1 MLRQME
7 RSLIQ
12 LLHKRGRSQR
22 QIAEELG
29 HSRTTVAR
37 VLIEAVDRQPTCRPR
52 RSKVDPYRE
61 QIRQWVQAGLSGVR
75 MLELA
80 RTTSEPPYPGGRSVF
95 RAVVRHERLAQAQAA
110 AITNVPVRFEG
121 LPGEYLQVDWGEV
134 RRFPFLHRE
143 PATRYFLACRLK
155 YSRWTWVRFT
165 SEMRQ
170 ETLLRGLVDCCAELG
185 WVPWVLV
192 FDHMKT
198 VTSGRDEQH
207 QPIWTPALLQLA
219 REFGFHPEACT
230 PGAGN
235 QKGSVEALV
244 KWVKGNFLAGREFT
258 DDADLGQQCADWL
271 AYANSRPSQA
281 TDTPPLA
288 RLVEEAATGGSLPET
303 AADYGFLHPARVG
316 AEALVAVL
324 GNQYSVPIEHL
335 GAPVSARVYRERV
348 ILWRDATCL
357 AEHARA
363 PDGAHQRVVD
373 PAHFTALFGRKPRA
387 QVMLYRTALLEL
399 GPGVASYVAELS
411 QRQRARLGVEILGVY
426 AVYQQYGAAAL
437 QAAMVQAAGQ
447 NLYGVEYLRAL
458 LPAGADGTPPPGP
471 ASLPRLV
478 LPDVP
483 DQQQVDRA
491 LGDYEAY
498 VQGAVPTTPTGAAS

>member
-29 HSRTTVAR
+29 HSRTTVRR
-37 VLIEAVDRQPTCRPR
+37 VLAEPVNRQPAQRPR
-52 RSKVDPYRE
+52 CSQVDPYRE
-61 QIRQWVQAGLSGVR
+61 HISQWVQAGLSGVR

-95 RAVVRHERLAQAQAA
+95 RAVVRRERLAQAQAR
-110 AITNVPVRFEG
+110 AIANVPVRFEG

-134 RRFPFLHRE
+134 RRFPFTQQ
-143 PATRYFLACRLK
+143 ASGTRYFLACRLK

-192 FDHMKT
+192 FDNMKT
-198 VTSGRDEQH
+198 VTSGRDQQH

-244 KWVKGNFLAGREFT
+244 KWVKGNFLAGREFAS
-258 DDADLGQQCADWL
+258 DANLAQQCADWL
-271 AYANSRPSQA
+271 AYANTRASQA
-281 TDTPPLA
+281 TDLAPLA
-288 RLVEEAATGGSLPET
+288 RLVEEAATGGALPVA

-316 AEALVAVL
+316 SEALVAVL

-335 GAPVSARVYRERV
+335 GAPISARVHRERV
-348 ILWRDATCL
+348 VLWRDATWL

-363 PDGAHQRVVD
+363 ADGAHQRVVD

-387 QVMLYRTALLEL
+387 QVMLYRAALLEL
-399 GPGVASYVAELS
+399 GPGVASYIAELS
-411 QRQRARLGVEILGVY
+411 HRQRARLGMEILGVY
-426 AVYQQYGAAAL
+426 AAYQHHGAPALLAAMD
-437 QAAMVQAAGQ
+437 QAARQG
-447 NLYGVEYLRAL
+447 LYGVEYLSAL
-458 LPAGADGTPPPGP
+458 LSPPPGAQLVAAP
-471 ASLPRLV
+471 VDLAALV
-478 LPDVP
+478 LPDLP
-483 DQQQVDRA
+483 DQRQVDRA

-498 VQGAVPTTPTGAAS
+498 VQGGVPIAPTGAA

>member
-1 MLRQME
+1 ME

-22 QIAEELG
+22 QIAAELN
-29 HSRTTVAR
+29 HSRTTIAR
-37 VLIEAVDRQPTCRPR
+37 VLAEPVDRPPARRPR

-61 QIRQWVQAGLSGVR
+61 QIRQWVRVGLSGVR

-80 RTTSEPPYPGGRSVF
+80 RTEGEPPYQGGRSVF
-95 RAVVRHERLAQAQAA
+95 RAVVRQERLAQAQAT

-134 RRFPFLHRE
+134 RRFPFTQQ
-143 PATRYFLACRLK
+143 AAGTRYFLACRLK

-165 SEMRQ
+165 QEMRQ
-170 ETLLRGLVDCCAELG
+170 ETLLRGLVDCCTSLG

-192 FDHMKT
+192 FDNMKT
-198 VTSGRDEQH
+198 VTSGRDTQH

-219 REFGFHPEACT
+219 REFGFHPEACS

-235 QKGSVEALV
+235 QKGSVESLV
-244 KWVKGNFLAGREFT
+244 KWVKGNFLAGRVFADDT
-258 DDADLGQQCADWL
+258 DLARQCAAWL
-271 AYANSRPSQA
+271 DYANGRPSQA
-281 TDTPPLA
+281 TATPPLV
-288 RLVEEAATGGSLPET
+288 RLSEEAARGGPLPAT
-303 AADYGFLHPARVG
+303 AKDYGFLHPGRVG

-335 GAPVSARVYRERV
+335 GAPVSVRVHRARVV
-348 ILWRDATCL
+348 LWRDTTWL

-373 PAHFTALFGRKPRA
+373 PDHFAALFGRKPRA
-387 QVMLYRTALLEL
+387 QVMLYRAALLEL
-399 GPGVASYVAELS
+399 SPSVANYIAELS
-411 QRQRARLGVEILGVY
+411 HRQRARLGVEILGVY
-426 AVYQQYGAAAL
+426 ALYQQHGAAVL
-437 QAAMVQAAGQ
+437 LAAMEQATQQG
-447 NLYGVEYLRAL
+447 LYGVEYLRAL
-458 LPAGADGTPPPGP
+458 VAAGPDRTGLAAPNPL
-471 ASLPRLV
+471 AALA

-498 VQGAVPTTPTGAAS
+498 VQGAVPAPSAGAAS

>member
-29 HSRTTVAR
+29 HSRTTVGR
-37 VLIEAVDRQPTCRPR
+37 VLAEPVDRPPARRPR
-52 RSKVDPYRE
+52 RSQVDPYRE
-61 QIRQWVQAGLSGVR
+61 QISQWVQAGLSGVR

-80 RTTSEPPYPGGRSVF
+80 RTTSDPPYQGGRSVF
-95 RAVVRHERLAQAQAA
+95 RAVVRHERLAQAQAR
-110 AITNVPVRFEG
+110 AIADVPVRFEG

-134 RRFPFLHRE
+134 RRFPFLRQE
-143 PATRYFLACRLK
+143 TATRYFLACRLK

-192 FDHMKT
+192 FDNMKT

-207 QPIWTPALLQLA
+207 QPIWTPALLQVA

-244 KWVKGNFLAGREFT
+244 KWVKGNFLAGRAFAT
-258 DDADLGQQCADWL
+258 DADLAQQCADWL

-288 RLVEEAATGGSLPET
+288 RLGEEAATGGPLPET
-303 AADYGFLHPARVG
+303 AADYGFLHPGRVG

-324 GNQYSVPIEHL
+324 GNQYSVPIEHR
-335 GAPVSARVYRERV
+335 GAPVSARVHRERV
-348 ILWRDATCL
+348 VLWRDATWL

-363 PDGAHQRVVD
+363 ADGTHQRVVD

-387 QVMLYRTALLEL
+387 QVMLYRAALLEL
-399 GPGVASYVAELS
+399 GPGVASYIAELS
-411 QRQRARLGVEILGVY
+411 QRQRTRLGVEILGVY
-426 AVYQQYGAAAL
+426 AVYQQHGAPAL
-437 QAAMVQAAGQ
+437 RTVIEQAAQQG
-447 NLYGVEYLRAL
+447 LYGVEYLRAL
-458 LPAGADGTPPPGP
+458 LAPGATQTQ
-471 ASLPRLV
+471 AALPTSDLRLA
-478 LPDVP
+478 LPDLP
-483 DQQQVDRA
+483 NQRQ
-491 LGDYEAY
+491 
-498 VQGAVPTTPTGAAS
+498 